1 MIIYELSNRLPHLKS
16 VNIAKDNRYVYR
28 SKPIT
33 KKKFKNPCGICHKSV
48 NDNQKAILCNTCDLW
63 IHRKCN
69 GTTVKE
75 YEMYCKEDDNIPWMC
90 ILCSIDELASKFPF
104 GYLSKLELNDL
115 FGTDLP
121 SQLEL
126 LPSYELRSKL
136 SQIPNLNDFDIEE
149 NYVQTINSKYYDL
162 HDFNNLTASIGK
174 GLSFFHLNIRSL
186 AKHLDEL
193 KTILSMSKK
202 KYNYHLKVRREGAKW
217 RHIWHHK

>member
-1 MIIYELSNRLPHLKS
+1 MSTVFSTLKSNLDSNITTNQQYNSDRNQNLYSSFFNECGSLNTTSATSSYVDFDISDTIVKS
-16 VNIAKDNRYVYR
+16 VNIAKENRYVYH

-90 ILCSIDELASKFPF
+90 IFCSIDELASKFSF

-115 FGTDLP
+115 FGIDLP

-126 LPSYELRSKL
+126 LPSYELRPKP

-149 NYVQTINSKYYDL
+149 NYVQTINLKYYDL

-174 GLSFFHLNIRSL
+174 CL
-186 AKHLDEL
+186 
-193 KTILSMSKK
+193 
-202 KYNYHLKVRREGAKW
+202 
-217 RHIWHHK
+217 